1 METKIKGIICT
12 LKCPVAVRLVEK
24 FLNEIAKNYPKDFQK
39 IRSKTT
45 HIVRVP
51 KKDIK
56 DGTTGQ
62 VVRNDGVRPWA
73 EFAKVSVRIDESI
86 KDKEH
91 LLVVI
96 AHEFGHVCT
105 TESDMLR
112 RCAPV
117 EEYASEASADWYA
130 YKWGYGGISRKIN
143 VKYPRDLLHHSCLPG
158 GTCEEN
164 SIEYRLTRNFVYR
177 SIIGNKTD
185 SQIVKEKTL
194 QYLAANKLN
203 LTSFGKLC

>member
-12 LKCPVAVRLVEK
+12 LKNPVAVRLVEK

-51 KKDIK
+51 KKDMK
-56 DGTTGQ
+56 DGTSGQ
-62 VVRNDGVRPWA
+62 VVRNDGVREWA

-91 LLVVI
+91 LLVVV

-105 TESDMLR
+105 TEFDMLR

-117 EEYASEASADWYA
+117 EEYAGEAAADWYA
-130 YKWGYGGISRKIN
+130 YKWGYGKISRKIN
-143 VKYPRDLLHHSCLPG
+143 VKYPRVLLHHGCMPG
-158 GTCEEN
+158 ETCEEN

-177 SIIGNKTD
+177 RTVDNKIDT
-185 SQIVKEKTL
+185 QIAKEKTL
-194 QYLAANKLN
+194 KYLAANKLD
-203 LTSFGKLC
+203 LTSFGKLW

>member
-12 LKCPVAVRLVEK
+12 LKSPVAVRLVEK

-51 KKDIK
+51 KKDMKNRIL
-56 DGTTGQ
+56 GQ
-62 VVRNDGVRPWA
+62 VVRNDGVREWA

-91 LLVVI
+91 LLVVV

-105 TESDMLR
+105 TEFDMLR

-117 EEYASEASADWYA
+117 EEFASEAAADWYA
-130 YKWGYGGISRKIN
+130 YKWGYGKISRKIN
-143 VKYPRDLLHHSCLPG
+143 VKHERDLLHNGCLPG

-164 SIEYRLTRNFVYR
+164 SIEYRLTRNFVYHTT
-177 SIIGNKTD
+177 IGNKTD
-185 SQIVKEKTL
+185 TQIAKEKTL
-194 QYLAANKLN
+194 KYLAANKLD
-203 LTSFGKLC
+203 LTSFGKLR